1 MDNKKKYTLNVQF
14 ATNEKI
20 DGDILWEAIKEALLS
35 YTKRARNGLDVLE
48 AFVEED
54 VNHGSIKE

>member
-20 DGDILWEAIKEALLS
+20 NSDILWEVMKEALLS
-35 YTKRARNGLDVLE
+35 YTKRTRSGLEIFE
-48 AFVEED
+48 AFFEE
-54 VNHGSIKE
+54 V

>member
-20 DGDILWEAIKEALLS
+20 DGDILWEVIKEALLL
-35 YTKRARNGLDVLE
+35 YTKKTRSGLDVFE

-54 VNHGSIKE
+54 INHGSIKE